1 MSVVK
6 VIELV
11 ASSKKSWEDAVQTA
25 IEESSKSLR
34 HIRGVDVIK
43 HGAHVED
50 GRIMEYRATLHIA
63 FLVEHHS
70 QLVSGAFV
78 QEQRDF

>member
-1 MSVVK
+1 MSVIK

-11 ASSKKSWEDAVQTA
+11 ASSEKSWEDAVQQA
-25 IEESSKSLR
+25 IAEASQSLR

-43 HGAHVED
+43 HTAHVEH
-50 GRIMEYRATLHIA
+50 GKITEYRATLHVA

-70 QLVSGAFV
+70 QLIGGGPAKK
-78 QEQRDF
+78 

>member
-11 ASSKKSWEDAVQTA
+11 GSSTESWEDAVGSAVAEASQ
-25 IEESSKSLR
+25 SLR

-43 HGAHVED
+43 HSAHVEA
-50 GRIMEYRATLHIA
+50 GKITEYRATVHIA
-63 FLVEHHS
+63 FLLEHHS
-70 QLVSGAFV
+70 QLIGGK
-78 QEQRDF
+78 

>member
-1 MSVVK
+1 MAVVK

-11 ASSKKSWEDAVQTA
+11 ASSEKSWEDAVQQA
-25 IEESSKSLR
+25 IAEASQSLR

-43 HGAHVED
+43 HTAHVEQ
-50 GRIMEYRATLHIA
+50 GKITEYRATLHVA

-70 QLVSGAFV
+70 QLIGGGP
-78 QEQRDF
+78 ETR

>member
-11 ASSKKSWEDAVQTA
+11 ASSEKSWEDAVKQA
-25 IEESSKSLR
+25 IAEASQSLR
-34 HIRGVDVIK
+34 HIRGVDVVK
-43 HGAHVED
+43 HTAHVEA
-50 GRIMEYRATLHIA
+50 GKITEYRATLHVA

-70 QLVSGAFV
+70 HLIGGAPAKS
-78 QEQRDF
+78 